1 MIMIQD
7 VIVYLLIA
15 AAVAFVV
22 YRAVRRY
29 RHRNDAHC
37 DCGCGCG
44 QSCANCGKNEMKNS

>member
-1 MIMIQD
+1 MIQD